1 MILWIFLKEG
11 VHSPVSKLTHHN
23 LTSLMNPFMFRL
35 LLVHMGFSISI
46 ALAQKPLFPQ
56 PLSPR
61 IANYDISVSLDAKEK
76 MISATETLVW
86 RNTSRD
92 RITEL
97 QFHLYLNAFK
107 NSESTFMKE
116 SGGSSR
122 GAAMDFGGWGWINID
137 KIAVR
142 GGEDLKAK
150 MEFIHP
156 DDDNASDQTVMRV
169 RLSRPVLPNQ
179 TITLDISFSAKMP
192 TVFARTGY
200 YNDFFMVA
208 QWFPKIGVYE
218 PAGMRYATTGQWNC
232 HQFHSNT
239 EFYADY
245 GVYNIDITV
254 PKSFVVGATGVRES
268 ERVNG
273 DTTKTLFYHAE
284 DVHDFAWTASPRY
297 EVVQD
302 TWEHVDIR
310 LLIQPEHRQHSGRYL
325 QSAKAALQ
333 YFNDWVGMYPYPNLT
348 IVDPPIK
355 AFGAG
360 GMEYPTL
367 ITGGSV
373 YGLIEGVKLTEMVTV
388 HEFGHQYWYGLVG
401 NNEFEE
407 AWLDEGLNQ
416 YSETRIM
423 DETYG
428 VKMSTIDLLGYK
440 LGDLESARLGY
451 LGMSNPKIAPTRLNG
466 WEYKA
471 GGYGNLTYA
480 KTAVFMATL
489 ERLLGR
495 PVMDEIMRTY
505 FERWRFRH
513 PSSRDFIAVVNEIT
527 KKRLGN
533 KYGNDMNWYFDQ
545 VLYGTEICD
554 YELTS
559 IRNRRVSKP
568 EGILDE
574 QTKPDTSVT
583 PRPYEARVVVSRLGE
598 VKMPVDV
605 LIHFES
611 GKEVREQWDGQ
622 ARWKEFKYTGEDKIQ
637 WAKVD
642 PDEVLQIDMNF
653 LNNSKALEVQ
663 SAPVW
668 KYTVKFLFW
677 IQNILQTSSLF

>member
-1 MILWIFLKEG
+1 MNQIIPRLFLG
-11 VHSPVSKLTHHN
+11 AAVCLGSAA
-23 LTSLMNPFMFRL
+23 M
-35 LLVHMGFSISI
+35 
-46 ALAQKPLFPQ
+46 AQKPIFPQ

-61 IANYDISVSLDAKEK
+61 IANYDINISLDPKEK
-76 MISATETLVW
+76 MLRGTETLVW

-92 RITEL
+92 RIMEL
-97 QFHLYLNAFK
+97 QFHLYLNAFR

-122 GAAMDFGGWGWINID
+122 GAAMDAGGWGWINVD
-137 KIAVR
+137 KMAVR
-142 GGEDLKAK
+142 GGEDLKPK

-156 DDDNASDQTVMRV
+156 DDDNEKDQTVLRV
-169 RLSRPVLPNQ
+169 RLARPVLPNQ
-179 TITLDISFSAKMP
+179 TVTLDISFTAKLP

-200 YNDFFMVA
+200 YDDFYMVA
-208 QWFPKIGVYE
+208 QWFPKMGVYE
-218 PAGMRYATTGQWNC
+218 PAGMRYAIAGRWNC

-245 GVYNIDITV
+245 GVYNVNITV
-254 PKSFVVGATGVRES
+254 PQSFVVGATGVREN
-268 ERVNG
+268 ERRNG

-297 EVVQD
+297 EVVD
-302 TWEHVDIR
+302 DKWEHVAIQ
-310 LLIQPEHRQHSGRYL
+310 LLIQPEHRQHTDRYL
-325 QSAKAALQ
+325 QSTKVALQ
-333 YFNDWVGMYPYPNLT
+333 YFNDFLGKYPYPNLT
-348 IVDPPIK
+348 VVDPPIK

-367 ITGGSV
+367 ITGGSF
-373 YGLIEGVKLTEMVTV
+373 YGMPEGLKFVELVTI

-401 NNEFEE
+401 SNEFEE
-407 AWLDEGLNQ
+407 AWLDEGFNQ
-416 YSETRIM
+416 YTETRIM
-423 DETYG
+423 NETYG
-428 VKMSTIDLLGYK
+428 VKTSVMDILGYRQ
-440 LGDLESARLGY
+440 GDMEMARDGY
-451 LGMSNPKIAPTRLNG
+451 LSMSNPKIAPTLLNA

-480 KTAVFMATL
+480 KTAVFMTTL

-527 KKRLGN
+527 RKRLGN
-533 KYGNDMNWYFDQ
+533 KFGTDMNWFFDQ

-554 YELTS
+554 YALAGIE
-559 IRNRRVSKP
+559 NRRISRP
-568 EGILDE
+568 EGVFDG
-574 QTKPDTSVT
+574 QKDTSAA
-583 PRPYEARVVVSRLGE
+583 PRLYEARVVVSRLGE

-605 LIHFES
+605 LVRFES
-611 GKEVREQWDGQ
+611 GKEVRERWNGQ
-622 ARWKEFKYTGEDKIQ
+622 ARWKEYKYKGEERIQ

-642 PDEVLQIDMNF
+642 PEEVLQIDTNF
-653 LNNSKALEVQ
+653 LNNSKSLDVS
-663 SAPVW
+663 SAPAW
-668 KYTVKFLFW
+668 KYTVKFVFW

>member
-1 MILWIFLKEG
+1 
-11 VHSPVSKLTHHN
+11 
-23 LTSLMNPFMFRL
+23 MNQTLFRL
-35 LLVHMGFSISI
+35 FLVFAVCLVST
-46 ALAQKPLFPQ
+46 ALAQKPIFPQ

-61 IANYDISVSLDAKEK
+61 IANYDISVSLDASEK
-76 MISATETLVW
+76 TLKATETLVW

-122 GAAMDFGGWGWINID
+122 GAAMDVGGWGWINVD
-137 KIAVR
+137 KMAVR
-142 GGEDLKAK
+142 GGEDLTPK

-156 DDDNASDQTVMRV
+156 DDDNMKDQTVMRV
-169 RLSRPVLPNQ
+169 RLARPILPNQ
-179 TITLDISFSAKMP
+179 SITLDISFTSKMP

-200 YNDFFMVA
+200 FDDFFMVA

-232 HQFHSNT
+232 YQFHSNG

-245 GVYNIDITV
+245 GVYNVDINV
-254 PKSFVVGATGVRES
+254 PQSFVVGATGLRQRE
-268 ERVNG
+268 RLNG
-273 DTTKTLFYHAE
+273 DTTKTLFYRAE

-297 EVVQD
+297 EVVEDQ
-302 TWEHVDIR
+302 WEHVAVQ
-310 LLIQPEHRQHSGRYL
+310 LLIQPEHRQHTGRYL
-325 QSAKAALQ
+325 QSTKAALQ
-333 YFNDWVGMYPYPNLT
+333 YFNDWLGKYPYPNLT
-348 IVDPPIK
+348 VVDPPIK

-373 YGLIEGVKLTEMVTV
+373 YGLPEGVRFIELVTI

-428 VKMSTIDLLGYK
+428 VQSSALDLYGYRE
-440 LGDLESARLGY
+440 GDLEMAREGY
-451 LGMSNPKIAPTRLNG
+451 LGMSNPKIAPTRLNA

-527 KKRLGN
+527 QKRLGK
-533 KYGNDMNWYFDQ
+533 KYGNDMNWFFDQ
-545 VLYGTEICD
+545 VLYGTEVCD

-559 IRNRRVSKP
+559 IGNRRISKP
-568 EGILDE
+568 EGVFDPKE
-574 QTKPDTSVT
+574 KSDTSAA
-583 PRPYEARVVVSRLGE
+583 PRLYEARIVVSRLGE

-605 LIHFES
+605 LVHFES
-611 GKEVREQWDGQ
+611 GKEARESWDGQ
-622 ARWKEFKYTGEDKIQ
+622 GRWKEFKYTGEERIQ

-642 PDEVLQIDMNF
+642 PDEVLQIDMNL
-653 LNNSKALEVQ
+653 LNNSKTLEIS